1 MMRASLVLFLL
12 LAAACVN
19 RKAERIAATTA
30 DGRIVSIDSV
40 TDMYDV
46 GGVRVIQRRNAANP
60 VVAVDVYLLGGL
72 REATPETQG
81 IEYLMLTASQYGTQH
96 YPGSAARAAL
106 RRTGS
111 RVVIEPEEDWTR
123 YGFRG
128 VQSDFDSTWNVFADR
143 LMYPAFAERDVKA
156 SRNRLIGSVRQR
168 FNSPDGAITAIADS
182 FAFAGHPYALRPS
195 GTEASLASLDSADL
209 AAFAASRTVRSRMLV
224 VVVGD
229 VDRPAI
235 EQAISRTFARLPAG
249 NYQWALPERLKAD
262 TRVALVE
269 REMPMNYLLGVYEGP
284 PASANDYASFRVA
297 VAMLGSMV
305 TQAVREERGLSYAAY
320 APFYDRGISAGGLY
334 ASTNQ
339 PIAAL
344 EQMREQ
350 VQRMRAFPADYPIS
364 TFTRQFVLDYLAQNS
379 TSAEQASS
387 LARAQLYRGD
397 YHLAMKEMDDI
408 RHVSSSSIAA
418 AARRYFTNMR
428 FVYLGDTTRVGPD
441 LRKAMNQVGRP

>member
-1 MMRASLVLFLL
+1 
-12 LAAACVN
+12 
-19 RKAERIAATTA
+19 
-30 DGRIVSIDSV
+30 
-40 TDMYDV
+40 
-46 GGVRVIQRRNAANP
+46 
-60 VVAVDVYLLGGL
+60 
-72 REATPETQG
+72 
-81 IEYLMLTASQYGTQH
+81 
-96 YPGSAARAAL
+96 
-106 RRTGS
+106 
-111 RVVIEPEEDWTR
+111 
-123 YGFRG
+123 
-128 VQSDFDSTWNVFADR
+128 
-143 LMYPAFAERDVKA
+143 
-156 SRNRLIGSVRQR
+156 
-168 FNSPDGAITAIADS
+168 
-182 FAFAGHPYALRPS
+182 
-195 GTEASLASLDSADL
+195 
-209 AAFAASRTVRSRMLV
+209 
-224 VVVGD
+224 
-229 VDRPAI
+229 
-235 EQAISRTFARLPAG
+235 
-249 NYQWALPERLKAD
+249 
-262 TRVALVE
+262 
-269 REMPMNYLLGVYEGP
+269 MNYVLGVYEGP

-364 TFTRQFVLDYLAQNS
+364 SFTKQFVLDYLAQNS

-428 FVYLGDTTRVGPD
+428 FVYLGDTARVGTD
-441 LRKAMNQVGRP
+441 LRKAMIQVGRP